1 MGEALFERAGVER
14 VAEQKLGGGDRGPGI
29 VDLMGALQARQ
40 RQVQQS
46 RRRAEDEPAVLLVH
60 IEVAAGDMERRANLI
75 GARLDHAK
83 RFGLL
88 PADHARDARLEDAGL
103 FARDLRKRVAEKG
116 DMVDRDR
123 GDRGKRGL
131 RHDIGGVEPSA
142 QSGLEQ
148 QIVGGVSAKARKA
161 AAVVISNSVIS
172 SPPLAA
178 SARARQST
186 STSSA
191 IGAEPCGPASTTR
204 S

>member
-1 MGEALFERAGVER
+1 MGVLGLHHAEDDVHRSRHALLELGKRLGDDLAAGRIVAAVEPDFGAVGNIGMEAADGKPLEPRPPLGVGEALFERAGVER

-29 VDLMGALQARQ
+29 VNLMGALQARQ

-103 FARDLRKRVAEKG
+103 FARDLRPACRRE
-116 DMVDRDR
+116 R
-123 GDRGKRGL
+123 
-131 RHDIGGVEPSA
+131 RHG
-142 QSGLEQ
+142 
-148 QIVGGVSAKARKA
+148 
-161 AAVVISNSVIS
+161 
-172 SPPLAA
+172 
-178 SARARQST
+178 
-186 STSSA
+186 
-191 IGAEPCGPASTTR
+191 R
-204 S
+204 SRPG